1 MRMRKPAS
9 NRQGLGIAESA
20 AMLLAVAVALL
31 AMARSNSGMPGCA
44 MTSALVSRAAAG
56 PAAAGTAAADM
67 LLHD

>member
-1 MRMRKPAS
+1 MRKPAS

-31 AMARSNSGMPGCA
+31 AVARSDSGMPGCA
-44 MTSALVSRAAAG
+44 MTSAPVSSAAAG
-56 PAAAGTAAADM
+56 PAGPAAGIEAADM

>member
-1 MRMRKPAS
+1 MRKPAS

-31 AMARSNSGMPGCA
+31 AVARSDSGMPGCA
-44 MTSALVSRAAAG
+44 MTSAPVSSAAG
-56 PAAAGTAAADM
+56 PAGPAAGIDAADM